1 MSFSLL
7 NFGEYSIYVWPAF
20 FFTFVIFFT
29 IYQITRKE
37 LRKVEKI
44 YLSNFSNRYTK
55 VKIRKTATIKHGKV
69 LTDTFTS

>member
-1 MSFSLL
+1 MSLALL

-44 YLSNFSNRYTK
+44 YLSNFSNKYIK
-55 VKIRKTATIKHGKV
+55 VNKTSVNKHGKV
-69 LTDTFTS
+69 LIGTLTS